1 MINASLSYP
10 SLKIFK
16 TPVVQALMLK
26 AKLNSFMGG
35 VKRPLYFE
43 CFSVIPVACSTD
55 LSFDLEGYAF
65 ILMNDV
71 LTAVN
76 GAYVKQKLDSKV
88 CGATTS
94 WSMTPLYV
102 QGFLWQL
109 LLSLYNWTFC
119 PLSGICIQIFGVF
132 YNTILRGIYILSAN
146 IITSIHYLVLLIELL
161 A

>member
-1 MINASLSYP
+1 
-10 SLKIFK
+10 
-16 TPVVQALMLK
+16 MLK
-26 AKLNSFMGG
+26 AELNSFMEG

-43 CFSVIPVACSTD
+43 CFSVIPVASSTD

-88 CGATTS
+88 CGTTTS

-102 QGFLWQL
+102 RGFLWHRAAVIEFIQL
-109 LLSLYNWTFC
+109 DLLSSVRNMH
-119 PLSGICIQIFGVF
+119 P
-132 YNTILRGIYILSAN
+132 NLRRAL
-146 IITSIHYLVLLIELL
+146 
-161 A
+161 